1 MSRYASLDGSG
12 RVFGWRSTEDLQAAG
27 WIVWA
32 PGGGW
37 RVSPAGRAYIKRSL
51 AAYTRAD
58 ADRDLARLRERKQ
71 APRQARDPS
80 FGGVGG
86 A

>member
-1 MSRYASLDGSG
+1 MIRYASLDGSG
-12 RVFGWRSTEDLQAAG
+12 RTFGSRATADLQAAG

-37 RVSPAGRAYIKRSL
+37 RVSPAGRKYIKRLL
-51 AAYTRAD
+51 AAYTRED
-58 ADRDLARLRERKQ
+58 ADRVLARLRDRKQ
-71 APRQARDPS
+71 ALRQARDPV
-80 FGGVGG
+80 FGG